1 VIPGVGQTVGGR
13 DALLDQA
20 LRPVRVTLVSIVVCV
35 LLGVPL
41 GTLFAGVIGGAPLL
55 LFGVDIGGVPGLA
68 YAFMIGGP
76 IAAVDGAIVALLLLA
91 VLRWERWHPPWYGW
105 ALTGSAVGVL
115 VSAIAAGLVLVQMAA
130 AHGSGNVGL
139 LEVLG
144 LLTAPASLC
153 GAVVGLYGWFER
165 RGLRIV
171 AHR

>member
-1 VIPGVGQTVGGR
+1 
-13 DALLDQA
+13 LLDQA
-20 LRPVRVTLVSIVVCV
+20 LRPVRVILVSIAVCV

-41 GTLFAGVIGGAPLL
+41 GTFFAGVIGGAPLL
-55 LFGVDIGGVPGLA
+55 LFGVDIGGVPGFA

-91 VLRWERWHPPWYGW
+91 VLQWGERWHPPWYGW

-115 VSAIAAGLVLVQMAA
+115 VSAIPAAFVLVQMAA
-130 AHGSGNVGL
+130 QDSGNAGL

-144 LLTAPASLC
+144 LLTATASIC
-153 GAVVGLYGWFER
+153 GAVLGLYAWFER
-165 RGLRIV
+165 RGFRIA